1 MNYTNVY
8 VSGNATNVNRIFE
21 LTINRRE
28 IN

>member
-21 LTINRRE
+21 LAINRRE

>member
-8 VSGNATNVNRIFE
+8 VSGNATNVNHIFE
-21 LTINRRE
+21 LAINRRE